1 MLKPLFTLS
10 LAAFAIP
17 GALFGGSLDARFTS
31 DKATYLLGEPVF
43 VSLSVTNNGSKTVWL
58 EFKLPDM
65 ALHCQDFATE
75 VSGADAPEKWGC
87 GIAVSCGRGL
97 RKVEAG
103 KSITL
108 RRLLNYEFRFRRIG
122 AYSIHAHATVIV
134 HDQDLWDSPIAS
146 KVEAEET
153 MPVRVQR
160 GSESQLKAAFQPFVA
175 EIDNPDVMTQSEA
188 VGAITE
194 LAPMFL
200 EDVLVR
206 LTKTRYAGAAIIGL
220 RKVNTPKAWDVLAQL
235 ARNAQ
240 DSSVRSAAI
249 ENLGRTS
256 GTAHLPVLLQL
267 MQSPDKET
275 QRVAARAAGELG
287 RQDSV
292 PHLAA
297 LLSAGD
303 PDIRQAGVE
312 GLGNSHARAAV
323 ALLIG
328 ALLDPDANVRQ
339 ASVGSLFLLTHHAAL
354 DEKGW
359 SDLSTSEGA
368 AAVHQRWVG
377 WWNAHSVDAEM
388 HGLSDCAPPVNIN

>member
-1 MLKPLFTLS
+1 MLLPDRKVRERAFLRRAGARMRHANRRKEAATKAVMGDGANTRRYDVCVMLRVLLTLS
-10 LAAFAIP
+10 FAALAIP
-17 GALFGGSLDARFTS
+17 GVLFAGGVDSRFTS

-43 VSLSVTNNGSKTVWL
+43 VSLSVTNNGSRTVWL

-87 GIAVSCGRGL
+87 GIAMSCGRGL

-122 AYSIHAHATVIV
+122 AYSIHAHATVTV

-153 MPVRVQR
+153 MPIRVQR
-160 GSESQLKAAFQPFVA
+160 RRESQVRVAFQPFVT
-175 EIDNPDVMTQSEA
+175 EIDNPDLMTQSEA

-194 LAPMFL
+194 LAPTFL

-235 ARNAQ
+235 
-240 DSSVRSAAI
+240 
-249 ENLGRTS
+249 
-256 GTAHLPVLLQL
+256 
-267 MQSPDKET
+267 
-275 QRVAARAAGELG
+275 
-287 RQDSV
+287 
-292 PHLAA
+292 
-297 LLSAGD
+297 
-303 PDIRQAGVE
+303 
-312 GLGNSHARAAV
+312 
-323 ALLIG
+323 
-328 ALLDPDANVRQ
+328 
-339 ASVGSLFLLTHHAAL
+339 
-354 DEKGW
+354 
-359 SDLSTSEGA
+359 
-368 AAVHQRWVG
+368 WVD
-377 WWNAHSVDAEM
+377 V
-388 HGLSDCAPPVNIN
+388 